1 MNRGAIRWT
10 IAGPSKCKR
19 RVKEVRRRTRRARG
33 GDQFRIA
40 CIKDEILMVAKF
52 EKVSETA

>member
-10 IAGPSKCKR
+10 I
-19 RVKEVRRRTRRARG
+19 EVQAESEGSSAADAPRAG